1 MIVSYN
7 HYKYKSGRTFRKYGK
22 LIMAFRDI
30 IVIDEEKCT
39 GCGKCV
45 NACAEGALQI
55 VNGVAKL
62 VRDDYCDGLGACIGS
77 CPFGALTIE
86 KREAPEFDMSAV
98 EEYLKESRPASE
110 QKAAREFVCP
120 GAAAFD
126 LVTDNSAASAAG
138 QQTENVPSEL
148 TNWPVQLALIPPT
161 APYLKNADL
170 LIAADCVPFAMP
182 DFHSKYLN
190 GRKLVVGCP
199 KLDNVE
205 PYIEKLA
212 QIIQGGLNSIT
223 LLHMQVPCCSKLVR
237 VLEKAIE
244 ISGRETGFTDIV
256 ISLKGEVLSV
266 EER

>member
-1 MIVSYN
+1 
-7 HYKYKSGRTFRKYGK
+7 
-22 LIMAFRDI
+22 MALRDI

-45 NACAEGALQI
+45 NACAEGALQM
-55 VNGVAKL
+55 VNGKAKL

-77 CPFGALTIE
+77 CPYGALTIE
-86 KREAPEFDMSAV
+86 KREAPEFDMKAV
-98 EEYLKESRPASE
+98 EEYLKESNAGPGQNAGS
-110 QKAAREFVCP
+110 EFVCP
-120 GAAAFD
+120 GAASFD
-126 LVTDNSAASAAG
+126 LVTDGSAAEAAKSP
-138 QQTENVPSEL
+138 TEEVPSAL
-148 TNWPVQLALIPPT
+148 GNWPVQLALIPPT

-170 LIAADCVPFAMP
+170 LVAADCVPFAMP
-182 DFHSKYLN
+182 DFHSKYLS

-212 QIIQGGLNSIT
+212 QMIKGGLNSIT

-244 ISGRETGFTDIV
+244 ISGEDIGFTDIT
-256 ISLKGEVLSV
+256 ISLKGEVLST
-266 EER
+266 EEK